1 MKSRSKYPRETSIS
15 GLGGYFEPQREHF
28 LQSVLIWMAQ
38 HVILLNIFLSS
49 ADTHNSVKIKASG
62 HFAVFGIWKK
72 QAAEAAEPHL
82 ARDFFE
88 NRDLSSLAE
97 TRWCSQQTC
106 QGSVFFK
113 VILYLPL
120 PGISR
125 ELKEMIEELNKNDHN
140 LRILTVAFSRTD
152 LQLPTMVTVIPQNVL
167 WVFVVVFVHLVFLK
181 NFKNGTKFKN
191 DSLLFLQGLPACF
204 TSEFLGVF
212 NMKCEG
218 IGK

>member
-38 HVILLNIFLSS
+38 HVILLHIVLSS

-72 QAAEAAEPHL
+72 PAAEAAEPHL
-82 ARDFFE
+82 ARDLFE

-167 WVFVVVFVHLVFLK
+167 WVFCCCFCSFDFFKKFQEWYKIQKWQPPVLARATSMLHLWIP
-181 NFKNGTKFKN
+181 
-191 DSLLFLQGLPACF
+191 QCF
-204 TSEFLGVF
+204 
-212 NMKCEG
+212 
-218 IGK
+218 